1 VAMRKLQLISYSAV
15 AFLLLGVVRIAPS
28 GGAIANWLNIS
39 QEVYARS
46 GGSGGSGGRSS
57 SNSSSSSSSSSRSS
71 SSSSSSSSP
80 SHSSSSSSSGSSPS
94 RFSSSSPSRSTP
106 VDSTRSG
113 GGSNSN
119 SSQKQSSPAPSSS
132 RPSGGNSGG
141 RVRAGSFNKAPEPVR
156 SAPVPRVPQ
165 QRSSGSTTVIRRSV
179 QTGTYPVYTE
189 PSLPYNP
196 SSLEP
201 NTYSEEQPIARPE
214 TAPLEDSSSEPLLP
228 NNPAYRQPNSSYK
241 QQPIAIPE
249 PAPPEDSSYKWR
261 LFWFWIFLSGGGVAL
276 LAYCIYYQR
285 KPTTNELNNHTVTVS
300 KLQVALLA
308 EAGNI
313 QSLLTE
319 LSLNADLETVEG
331 RAEFLQECVLGLL
344 RLPETWTHALASSET
359 VGSRE
364 KAEQVFNKFSVQER
378 SKLSVETLSNV
389 NGNIRTRHF
398 VSQSDRETAEYI
410 VVTFLVGTD
419 YSPLF
424 GEIYSI
430 EELKGALERIAAM
443 PPKYLLSFELIWS
456 PQQETDSLSYD
467 KLLASYSDLVQ
478 I

>member
-1 VAMRKLQLISYSAV
+1 MAMRKLQLISYSAV
-15 AFLLLGVVRIAPS
+15 AFLLLGEVRIAPS
-28 GGAIANWLNIS
+28 GGAIENWLNIS

-46 GGSGGSGGRSS
+46 GGSGGGGRSS
-57 SNSSSSSSSSSRSS
+57 SNSSSSSSSSGRSS

-80 SHSSSSSSSGSSPS
+80 SRS
-94 RFSSSSPSRSTP
+94 SSSSPSRSTP
-106 VDSTRSG
+106 VDSTRSSG
-113 GGSNSN
+113 NSNSN

-132 RPSGGNSGG
+132 RPGGGNSGG
-141 RVRAGSFNKAPEPVR
+141 RVRAGSFNKPPEPVK

-179 QTGTYPVYTE
+179 QTGIDPVYTE

-196 SSLEP
+196 SYVGP
-201 NTYSEEQPIARPE
+201 NTYSEEQPIARPQ

-228 NNPAYRQPNSSYK
+228 NNPAYSLPNSSYE
-241 QQPIAIPE
+241 QQPVAIPD
-249 PAPPEDSSYKWR
+249 PAQPENSSYKWR

-285 KPTTNELNNHTVTVS
+285 KPTTNELNNDTVTVS

-308 EAGNI
+308 SASNI

-344 RLPETWTHALASSET
+344 RSPQTWTHALASSET
-359 VGSRE
+359 VDSRE
-364 KAEQVFNKFSVQER
+364 KAEQVFNKLSVQER

-430 EELKGALERIAAM
+430 EELKEALERLAAM

-456 PQQETDSLSYD
+456 PQHETDSLSYD